1 MKILVVDDEPAIRE
15 YLKEALTDMGHE
27 VETVPDG
34 YSAIDYVRDHEV
46 NLAYV
51 DIMMPGIDGYETLKR
66 IREIE
71 PKVTSVLI
79 SGNAVDKML
88 GSSIPKGVFVC
99 LKKPITIEQ
108 LEEINRSFEVI
119 RGPLEFIYENPY
131 GLDEQKVVDSHILV
145 VDDEPEIISI
155 ISETLSGEGFTHID
169 SASDGDQAIN
179 KFNDKKHDVVILDIM
194 MPKKNGIEVLRHVKA
209 IAPSSQVI
217 IITGNAD
224 KHSAI
229 AAVKLGAYDYIEKPF
244 ELATIILTT
253 KRAIEKKL
261 LMNGAK

>member
-1 MKILVVDDEPAIRE
+1 MKILVVDDEPAIRD
-15 YLKEALTDMGHE
+15 YLKEALSDMGHE

-46 NLAYV
+46 HLAYV
-51 DIMMPGIDGYETLKR
+51 DILMPGIDGYETLRR

-71 PKVTSVLI
+71 PKVSSVLI

-88 GSSIPKGVFVC
+88 GTSIPKGVFVC

-131 GLDEQKVVDSHILV
+131 GLDERRIVESRILV
-145 VDDEPEIISI
+145 VDDEAEIVNVIT
-155 ISETLSGEGFTHID
+155 ETLSGEGFTEIET
-169 SASDGDQAIN
+169 AEDGNEAIE
-179 KFNDKKHDVVILDIM
+179 KFNSTKHDVVILDIM
-194 MPKKNGIEVLRHVKA
+194 MPKRNGIEVLRHVKA
-209 IAPSSQVI
+209 VSPSSQVI
-217 IITGNAD
+217 IVTGNAD
-224 KHSAI
+224 KDSAI

-244 ELATIILTT
+244 ELDAIVLTT

-261 LMNGAK
+261 LLDEVK